1 MSTGD
6 GEQRM
11 AGAGPGVAR
20 RAIVGG
26 LVLALL
32 LPLLACTGGLPGRD
46 EEPVALSPEQTA
58 AALASPDPAERRR
71 GAWSVLANLG
81 VAVYTPAGE
90 QVLAGVSPGPDGVHV
105 LEPQVDTLA
114 EMAGTAREPM
124 LDFTR
129 RLSALGV
136 RREPAELLELYRT
149 AYWQARD
156 RWLVRLLQARQVDFS
171 GDGELGPSVDALSEW
186 LMLLDGF
193 AAPVVAS
200 RVPERA
206 GERPAPEA
214 AGWGVVYAAGG
225 RELSLGGAP
234 ATAYAQAMLR
244 WQGVRIRLS
253 PQNARLAQG
262 VGGPG
267 DELDVVATVDTAQA
281 AATAFGPA
289 PLLVAAPA
297 PGAVE
302 LVFSPPAHLAGHVE
316 LGGGGP
322 SRHRAATDAAG
333 RATVRLR
340 AAVDPGAP
348 SDPERTVTGMVRAT
362 AVDDLR
368 LFQAVFAGA
377 PAGLAA
383 FLAPMPRPVATLP
396 VTATWH
402 GVEDCA
408 TFTDGEWSGAATLSG
423 TVRVAGATLR
433 ANGGQVRFRLVVAGG
448 NVVDGEVEQVIDL
461 TGAVGDRQVVA
472 TLDGV
477 GPPVGGAG
485 AVSFTYSA
493 SALERVVG
501 DQPSEPV
508 KTAVQGRFTPR
519 AGDCATLTGDLSLT
533 VRGTRAADGIS
544 GTLTARFEATSAG

>member
-1 MSTGD
+1 
-6 GEQRM
+6 M

-156 RWLVRLLQARQVDFS
+156 RWLVRLLQARKVDFS

-193 AAPVVAS
+193 VAPVVAS

-225 RELSLGGAP
+225 RDLSLGGAP

-244 WQGVRIRLS
+244 WQDVRIRLS

-262 VGGPG
+262 AGGPG
-267 DELDVVATVDTAQA
+267 DALDVVATVDTAQA

-289 PLLVAAPA
+289 PLLVAASPA

-302 LVFSPPAHLAGHVE
+302 VVFSPPAHLAGHVE
-316 LGGGGP
+316 LGGGGLSP
-322 SRHRAATDAAG
+322 HRAAADAAG
-333 RATVRLR
+333 RASVRLR

-348 SDPERTVTGMVRAT
+348 SDPERSVTGHVRA
-362 AVDDLR
+362 AAADELG
-368 LFQAVFAGA
+368 LFRAVFTSA
-377 PAGLAA
+377 PQGLAA

-396 VTATWH
+396 VTVSWH

-408 TFTDGEWSGAATLSG
+408 TFTDGEWSGTATLSG

-433 ANGGQVRFRLVVAGG
+433 SNGGQVRFRLVVAGG

-461 TGAVGDRQVVA
+461 TGTVDGRQVVA

-477 GPPVGGAG
+477 GPPAGGAG
-485 AVSFTYSA
+485 AATFAYTTST
-493 SALERVVG
+493 LEQSVG
-501 DQPSEPV
+501 DQSLPTV
-508 KTAVQGRFTPR
+508 KLATQGRFTPR
-519 AGDCATLTGDLSLT
+519 TGDCSTLTGDLSLT
-533 VRGTRAADGIS
+533 VRGTRAADGIT

>member
-1 MSTGD
+1 
-6 GEQRM
+6 M

-193 AAPVVAS
+193 VAPVVAS

-234 ATAYAQAMLR
+234 ATAYTQAMLR
-244 WQGVRIRLS
+244 WQSVRIRLS

-262 VGGPG
+262 AGGSG
-267 DELDVVATVDTAQA
+267 GELDVVATVDTAQA

-289 PLLVAAPA
+289 PLLVAASPA
-297 PGAVE
+297 PGAVG

-316 LGGGGP
+316 LGGGGLSP
-322 SRHRAATDAAG
+322 HRAATDAAG

-340 AAVDPGAP
+340 AAADPGAP
-348 SDPERTVTGMVRAT
+348 SDPERSVLGVVRAT
-362 AVDDLR
+362 AADDLG
-368 LFQAVFAGA
+368 LFQAVFTSA
-377 PAGLAA
+377 PQGLAA
-383 FLAPMPRPVATLP
+383 FLAPMPRPAATLP
-396 VTATWH
+396 VTVTWH

-408 TFTDGEWSGAATLSG
+408 TFTDGEWSGTATMSG

-433 ANGGQVRFRLVVAGG
+433 PHGGQVRFRLVVAGG
-448 NVVDGEVEQVIDL
+448 NVVDGEVEQVVDL
-461 TGAVGDRQVVA
+461 TGSVGDRQVVA

-477 GPPVGGAG
+477 GPPAGGAG
-485 AVSFTYSA
+485 AATFVYTTST
-493 SALERVVG
+493 LERAIG
-501 DQPSEPV
+501 DQSFDPV
-508 KTAVQGRFTPR
+508 KTVVQGRFTPR